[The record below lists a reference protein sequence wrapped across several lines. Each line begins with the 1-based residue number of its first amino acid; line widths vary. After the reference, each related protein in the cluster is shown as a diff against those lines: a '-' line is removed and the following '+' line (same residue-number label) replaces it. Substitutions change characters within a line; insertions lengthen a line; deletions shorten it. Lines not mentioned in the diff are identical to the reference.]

1 MGENGLVSYQ
11 GGVDW
16 VCFQSGLGEGWNGF
30 QSGLGEGWNGLET
43 HGSCVGFVLL
53 GFQTTKHEQDKKEM
67 ATLEGE
73 RL

>member
-1 MGENGLVSYQ
+1 ME
-11 GGVDW
+11 
-16 VCFQSGLGEGWNGF
+16 WNGF